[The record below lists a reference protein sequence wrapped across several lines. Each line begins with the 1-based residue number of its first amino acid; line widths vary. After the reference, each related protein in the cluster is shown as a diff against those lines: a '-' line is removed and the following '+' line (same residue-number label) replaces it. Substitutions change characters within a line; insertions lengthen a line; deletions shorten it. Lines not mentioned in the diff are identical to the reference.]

1 MKTYSQI
8 KVPSNIVVRHFS
20 FAIVFLLL
28 FTANFLSGQDPVA
41 APDSLTSKFTS
52 YTSLIPR
59 EEIYVH
65 TDREE
70 YIAGEKI
77 WFRLY
82 LFDVRTGRLS
92 PESSIAYFEILN
104 SAFYPVV
111 QLRIKL
117 DGGLGSGM
125 AVLSDTLGSGTY
137 TLRAYTNS
145 MKNFMPGNCFS
156 KVINVYN
163 ALNAGTFRTAARPYP
178 ESQGTGAAESQSEG
192 DLLAERREIEPPG
205 VNQAFEFSDPGPV
218 GIREKVILE
227 FQLSNREKISG
238 QDGYFSISVSPTGS
252 NPAQDIAEYLISGS
266 ESDRTDR
273 NTSLSGDFPVII
285 YEAEKDRHFIRGQLL
300 DRSGQG
306 LAASR
311 NMFLSIPGKNAVF
324 QYSLTDDDGRFVFSL
339 PVDEGI
345 SDLIIQPENPRP
357 DDVIRMEPAFSDRI
371 PASASLPASAGGVS
385 GSHIVK
391 WRVNYQL
398 RRIFGADSVLPS
410 QISIL
415 KAREVKRFYGKP
427 EIELFMKDYIELPV
441 MEEVFYELLD
451 GIQLRSRKTGYE
463 ITMTDPVY
471 HKPYEKAPVM
481 FVDGVVVNDP
491 SVLASLDPDKVEKID
506 VIRSRYVVGDYLFFG
521 LINVITKKGDF
532 SSVVLPDYAVRL
544 PYTIFDPEPEFWS
557 PSYPDQESRQS
568 RIPDLRNTLYWN
580 PSLKP
585 GSDDRFRVE
594 FWSSDYVTDY
604 EINIQ
609 GIDTR
614 GEPVSFRTILRAKE

>member
-8 KVPSNIVVRHFS
+8 KTPSNVGVRQFS
-20 FAIVFLLL
+20 VAVVFLLL
-28 FTANFLSGQDPVA
+28 STASFLSGRDPVVGA
-41 APDSLTSKFTS
+41 DSLTSKFTS
-52 YTSLIPR
+52 YIGLIPR
-59 EEIYVH
+59 GEIYVH

-70 YIAGEKI
+70 YIAGENL

-82 LFDVRTGRLS
+82 LFDSQSGRLS
-92 PESSIAYFEILN
+92 STAGIAYLEILN
-104 SAFYPVV
+104 SDHYPVV
-111 QLRIKL
+111 QRRIKL
-117 DGGLGSGM
+117 DNGLGSGM
-125 AVLSDTLGSGTY
+125 AVLPDTLSSGTY

-156 KVINVYN
+156 KGINVYN
-163 ALNAGTFRTAARPYP
+163 ALNAWTFRTASPPYP
-178 ESQGTGAAESQSEG
+178 ETWVTGADESLSNGKVLAESSVSKSII
-192 DLLAERREIEPPG
+192 A
-205 VNQAFEFSDPGPV
+205 NQTIEFSDPGPV
-218 GIREKVILE
+218 GIREKVVLE
-227 FQLSNREKISG
+227 FQLTAGGDSSG
-238 QDGYFSISVSPTGS
+238 HACDFSISVSPAGS
-252 NPAQDIAEYLISGS
+252 DPAQDFVEYLLYCSASGMA
-266 ESDRTDR
+266 DRSTL
-273 NTSLSGDFPVII
+273 LSRDYTALK
-285 YEAEKDRHFIRGQLL
+285 YEAEKDHHFIRGQLL

-306 LAASR
+306 LAAGR
-311 NMFLSIPGKNAVF
+311 YMFLAVPGENAAF
-324 QYSLTDDDGRFVFSL
+324 QYSLTDNEGWFEFSL
-339 PVDEGI
+339 PIDERI
-345 SDLIIQPENPRP
+345 SDIIIQPENPRP
-357 DDVIRMEPAFSDRI
+357 DDVIRMEPAFYGRLQESER
-371 PASASLPASAGGVS
+371 LPAFLAAKS

-391 WRVNYQL
+391 WGVNYQL
-398 RRIFGADSVLPS
+398 RRIFGTDSVLPPR
-410 QISIL
+410 ISVL

-441 MEEVFYELLD
+441 MEEVFYELLE

-471 HKPYEKAPVM
+471 NKPYEKAPVM

-521 LINVITKKGDF
+521 VVNVITKKGDF
-532 SSVVLPDYAVRL
+532 SSVVLPDYAVRQ

-557 PSYPDQESRQS
+557 PSYPDQESRHS

-585 GSDDRFRVE
+585 GSDGRFRVE

-609 GIDTR
+609 GVDSQ
-614 GEPVSFRTILRAKE
+614 GEPVSFRTMLRAKE